1 MNPHFDE
8 KANELLWTLLQMG
21 GKAGTMLKSAMQ
33 ALADRNPGPVEE
45 ILRLE
50 DEVDGLQLRVD
61 EEAIRLTA
69 LAQPVASDVRFL
81 FMASRMAH
89 EIERIADKSVSIGR
103 HAIALAQVQR
113 LPRSL
118 DLPAMGQIASAM
130 LRTSLDAL
138 LERDCGLAESVLAQE
153 EKIDAYRDRVIDNL
167 MIGGAESGEE
177 VRRTLWLALVARA
190 LERIGDHASNIAE
203 DVIYLVRGQDV
214 RHRRPVPPPEAE
226 PIDATDGDFDRA

>member
-21 GKAGTMLKSAMQ
+21 GKAGTMLKAAMQ
-33 ALADRNPGPVEE
+33 VLAERNPGPVEE

-103 HAIALAQVQR
+103 HAKALAYVPR
-113 LPRSL
+113 LPRVL
-118 DLPAMGQIASAM
+118 DLPEMGEIASAM

-153 EKIDAYRDRVIDNL
+153 EKIDAYRDRVIDDL
-167 MIGGAESGEE
+167 MIGGVESGEE
-177 VRRTLWLALVARA
+177 VRRTLWLALIARA

-214 RHRRPVPPPEAE
+214 RHRRATPAHEA
-226 PIDATDGDFDRA
+226 PIDATDADFDRA